1 MNTLA
6 TVTTQ
11 VAEANSG
18 LTMEAFLATILYTLL
33 GIAILVFSVF
43 VINKAFGFS
52 VKHELVKDN
61 NVAVGV
67 VVAGIAIAI
76 AIIIAATISS

>member
-1 MNTLA
+1 MTTFA
-6 TVTTQ
+6 TVATQ

-18 LTMEAFLATILYTLL
+18 LTVEAFLATVLYTLL
-33 GIAILVFSVF
+33 GIGILVFAVF
-43 VINKAFGFS
+43 IINKAFGFS

-67 VVAGIAIAI
+67 VIAGIAIAI